1 MKNLFLV
8 MIVLLSINSNSQITM
23 MSSEVQKPIYHNVVY
38 DSLKNM
44 SPEEYDESP
53 KEYDEQY
60 NYHHLIGQTLLYC
73 GDPYSNNTKL
83 DFKVG
88 NYYRVDGLL
97 PDDMRNGLY
106 QRLSLTNV
114 DTKEKSEEGDIF
126 TDKYNFKWV
135 VLGHYEKMKSLYVN
149 KKFMYLGIQ
158 GYSVYNKQD
167 SLINLETNI
176 ITKGIKTKTVWNCVD
191 VQVKPR
197 NKKDGMDNDRRSPI
211 VLIFDNPQYGKHYCY
226 LEDKSGNHYE
236 NIYEEKMPLVCGK
249 FQLKS
254 YYDNVMAKDI
264 ETKNKRKADLTRKY
278 GASTANLILLGKIRI
293 GMTKKMCRD
302 SWGEP
307 NNINKTITRY
317 GTSEQWVY
325 SYSYV
330 YFDEKGQIITIQN

>member
-1 MKNLFLV
+1 MKHLLLV
-8 MIVLLSINSNSQITM
+8 LILLLSTNSYSQITI
-23 MSSEVQKPIYHNVVY
+23 MSSEGQKSIYNKVVY

-44 SPEEYDESP
+44 SPEEYDE
-53 KEYDEQY
+53 QY
-60 NYHHLIGQTLLYC
+60 TYHHLIGQTLLYC
-73 GDPYSNNTKL
+73 GDPYFYGTKL

-88 NYYRVDGLL
+88 NYYRVDGIL
-97 PDDMRNGLY
+97 PNDIRKGLY
-106 QRLSLTNV
+106 QRLSLTNAN
-114 DTKEKSEEGDIF
+114 TGEKGEEGDIF

-149 KKFMYLGIQ
+149 KKFIYLGNK
-158 GYSVYNKQD
+158 GYAVYNSKQD
-167 SLINLETNI
+167 NLINLETDT
-176 ITKGIKTKTVWNCVD
+176 ITKSIKTETIWNCVD

-197 NKKDGMDNDRRSPI
+197 KKKDGMDSDKRSPI

-226 LEDKSGNHYE
+226 LEDESGKPYE

-264 ETKNKRKADLTRKY
+264 AAKSKRKADLNRKY
-278 GASTANLILLGKIRI
+278 GASTANLILQGKIRI

-307 NNINKTITRY
+307 DNINKSITTY

-325 SYSYV
+325 GYSYV
-330 YFDEKGQIITIQN
+330 YFDEKGQITTIQN

>member
-1 MKNLFLV
+1 MKHLLLV
-8 MIVLLSINSNSQITM
+8 IILLLSTNTYSQITI
-23 MSSEVQKPIYHNVVY
+23 MSSEVQKHIYTNVVY

-44 SPEEYDESP
+44 SPE
-53 KEYDEQY
+53 KYDEQY
-60 NYHHLIGQTLLYC
+60 TYHHLIGQALLYC
-73 GDPYSNNTKL
+73 GDPYSYGTKL

-88 NYYRVDGLL
+88 NYYRVNGIL
-97 PDDMRNGLY
+97 PNDIGKGLY
-106 QRLSLTNV
+106 QRLSLTNAN
-114 DTKEKSEEGDIF
+114 TGEKGEEGDIF

-149 KKFMYLGIQ
+149 KKFIYLGNK
-158 GYSVYNKQD
+158 GYAVYNNKQD
-167 SLINLETNI
+167 NLINLETDT
-176 ITKGIKTKTVWNCVD
+176 ITKSIKTETVWNCVD

-197 NKKDGMDNDRRSPI
+197 KKKDGMDSDKRSPI

-226 LEDKSGNHYE
+226 LEDESGKPYE

-264 ETKNKRKADLTRKY
+264 AAKSKRKADLTRKY
-278 GASTANLILLGKIRI
+278 GASTANLILQGKIRI

-307 NNINKTITRY
+307 DSINKSITTY

-325 SYSYV
+325 GYSYV
-330 YFDEKGQIITIQN
+330 YFDEKGQITTIQN